1 MNHLNVEPSSMSQ
14 PSEANRDNAPLGKK
28 IEDLYDLID
37 GIEIAMFTT
46 RRPDGHLV
54 SRPMATQT
62 QAEGT
67 DLWFVTDIESNK
79 LDELGFD
86 PQVNLAY
93 YKDRTREWVSVSG
106 TAMVSQDRVAIHELY
121 RPDWKAWF
129 GDQGGQRDGGPDD
142 PRLALI
148 LVDVHSVSYMKVD
161 KPKPLVLFELVKGM
175 VTGTPPN
182 IGKEREVSGGEV
194 KAIGRE
200 GK

>member
-1 MNHLNVEPSSMSQ
+1 MSKA
-14 PSEANRDNAPLGKK
+14 SDTNRDNAPLGKK
-28 IEDLYDLID
+28 IEDLYALID

-79 LDELGFD
+79 LDELAFD

-93 YKDRTREWVSVSG
+93 YRDGSREWVSVSG
-106 TAMVSQDRVAIHELY
+106 TAMVSQDRMAIHELY
-121 RPDWKAWF
+121 RPDWKVWF
-129 GDQGGQRDGGPDD
+129 GDEGGQRDGGPDD

-148 LVDVHSVSYMKVD
+148 LVEVHSVTYMKVD

-194 KAIGRE
+194 KAM
-200 GK
+200 GKP

>member
-1 MNHLNVEPSSMSQ
+1 MTDTPSLSKKL
-14 PSEANRDNAPLGKK
+14 DN
-28 IEDLYDLID
+28 LYELID

-62 QAEGT
+62 QAEGS

-79 LDELGFD
+79 LDELSFD
-86 PQVNLAY
+86 PHVNLSY
-93 YKDRTREWVSVSG
+93 YRDGSREWVSVSG
-106 TAMVSQDRVAIHELY
+106 TAMISQDRMAIHELY

-129 GDQGGQRDGGPDD
+129 GDEGGQRDGGPDD

-148 LVDVHSVSYMKVD
+148 LVEVHSVTYLKVD

-175 VTGTPPN
+175 VTGSPPN
-182 IGKEREVSGGEV
+182 IGKQREVTGGEV
-194 KAIGRE
+194 QALGRE
-200 GK
+200 VK